1 MDPGSG
7 AFLFASPEQTIRSN
21 LVKNRKDFSTL
32 TLCLT
37 TSSNVPEL
45 IDALWENTTVE
56 EVCLLI
62 HESFVEQPERE
73 VLFLF
78 SALGRLPQLKSIFFN
93 TYRFNFS
100 AILSIRSFTNVFRSN
115 RRLVAFKLWRTEL
128 CVSFYNNDE
137 NITGPQQIAD
147 WADALSRSRCLK
159 EFQLIKCQLSQELLC
174 SDDTDIPSPILDP
187 ILEALGK
194 LSSLKTIEIS
204 AAKPSAM
211 GSLSEKGLS
220 RLMLSRS
227 LESLNLC
234 NLDVSDDAAVAIA
247 QGLIPEASVDPHSK
261 HTNTRIQQQSAIS
274 LPCPTI
280 SLIRHVRLA
289 GAGSIAS
296 VFPKPVRDSFR
307 MALQSNYRLETLYLF
322 NTHNLQNEI
331 SFYTKLNRYGRSL
344 LMLEHHGSRKEWVET
359 LAEVSDDV
367 GCLFYFLGVNPLLCC
382 GNSRG

>member
-7 AFLFASPEQTIRSN
+7 AFLFASPEHTIRSN
-21 LVKNRKDFSTL
+21 LVKNSKDFSTL

-147 WADALSRSRCLK
+147 WAEALSRSRCLK
-159 EFQLIKCQLSQELLC
+159 EFQLIKCRISQELLC
-174 SDDTDIPSPILDP
+174 SDDTDIPSPLLDP

-194 LSSLKTIEIS
+194 LSSLKTVEMS

-211 GSLSEKGLS
+211 GSLSGKGLS
-220 RLMLSRS
+220 KLMLSRS

-234 NLDVSDDAAVAIA
+234 NLDLSEDAAVAIA
-247 QGLIPEASVDPHSK
+247 HGLIPEAPVDPQSAS
-261 HTNTRIQQQSAIS
+261 QQQSAI
-274 LPCPTI
+274 PFHCPTT

-289 GAGSIAS
+289 GAGSVAS

-307 MALQSNYRLETLYLF
+307 TVLQSNYRLETLHLF
-322 NTHNLQNEI
+322 NAHNLQNEI

-367 GCLFYFLGVNPLLCC
+367 DCLFYFLGVNPLLCC
-382 GNSRG
+382 GESR